1 MRNVVTTSAETSF
14 GKSFS
19 VKFTLCGHCFE
30 WTIDHH
36 VGHVGGTSSTG
47 VTSSESFDVMPIW
60 TTFDEIDY
68 HPYKSCTDV
77 LNLMCPSS
85 QLNEGSPA
93 TLSYNSFD
101 EIVKVLTDSIVVDQK
116 EKVKLLAKSSR

>member
-1 MRNVVTTSAETSF
+1 
-14 GKSFS
+14 
-19 VKFTLCGHCFE
+19 
-30 WTIDHH
+30 
-36 VGHVGGTSSTG
+36 
-47 VTSSESFDVMPIW
+47 MPIW

-68 HPYKSCTDV
+68 DPYKSCTDV
-77 LNLMCPSS
+77 LNLMSLSS